1 VARTYKRDASGRFA
15 GGGGGGGSRAKP
27 VTLTRRKPVSQGG
40 GKSRGHLLKR
50 QAVKDAKGK
59 LAAKDPADRTI
70 KGQLSR
76 RSQKGAVTRAQ
87 RQLKAVQQSGSVRL
101 KARAGALRVGARKMA
116 AAAPAKPAVA
126 SRPDQAVVNI
136 PMRGKR
142 GKALERD
149 IDRAVA
155 ITKAAERAKMK
166 PADQVRRDTKRLKA
180 LRAANEPE
188 MIAKLKKRTGRPAAE
203 IRSAIRA
210 RTPSQEIAL
219 IRRWVGEN
227 RNNSTVVGSRRA
239 RADKARA
246 PKPPPNSNAAIL
258 KVRAKQLRDMKAR
271 GAHYS
276 EITMHQIKTMDIR
289 NQGLGLG
296 VRRR

>member
-1 VARTYKRDASGRFA
+1 MARTYKRDANGRFA
-15 GGGGGGGSRAKP
+15 GGGGGSSRAKP

-40 GKSRGHLLKR
+40 GKSRGNLLKR
-50 QAVKDAKGK
+50 QAVKSAKGK

-87 RQLKAVQQSGSVRL
+87 RQLQAAQQSGSVRL
-101 KARAGALRVGARKMA
+101 KARAGVLRVGGRKSPA
-116 AAAPAKPAVA
+116 VPAKPAAA

-227 RNNSTVVGSRRA
+227 RNNPTVVGSRRA

-246 PKPPPNSNAAIL
+246 PKSPPNSNAAIL
-258 KVRAKQLRDMKAR
+258 KVRAK
-271 GAHYS
+271 
-276 EITMHQIKTMDIR
+276 
-289 NQGLGLG
+289 
-296 VRRR
+296 